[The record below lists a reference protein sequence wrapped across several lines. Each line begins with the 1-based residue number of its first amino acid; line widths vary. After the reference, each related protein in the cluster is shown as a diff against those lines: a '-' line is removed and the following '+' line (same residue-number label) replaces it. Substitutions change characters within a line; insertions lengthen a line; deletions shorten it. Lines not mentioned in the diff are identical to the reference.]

1 MKHLSPSEFVDY
13 AEGVLD
19 QARAAHL
26 DACASCRA
34 SAAALR
40 NTMDR
45 ANLAADVP
53 EPSPLFWH
61 QLSSRI
67 REQIAGKRPARP
79 WTLGW
84 LARPG
89 VVPVAAAAIMVA
101 LFSVSV
107 TLLRAPAPL
116 VVSSV
121 PAGVAHDRDTGVD
134 MTVEETANEMWEV
147 LTAVASDLQWEDVH
161 AEGMAVP
168 PAAVDRAVLRLTPV
182 ELSEL
187 ERLLHSEMKG
197 SGD

>member
-1 MKHLSPSEFVDY
+1 
-13 AEGVLD
+13 
-19 QARAAHL
+19 
-26 DACASCRA
+26 
-34 SAAALR
+34 
-40 NTMDR
+40 
-45 ANLAADVP
+45 
-53 EPSPLFWH
+53 
-61 QLSSRI
+61 
-67 REQIAGKRPARP
+67 
-79 WTLGW
+79 
-84 LARPG
+84 
-89 VVPVAAAAIMVA
+89 
-101 LFSVSV
+101 
-107 TLLRAPAPL
+107 
-116 VVSSV
+116 VSSV